1 MIKEI
6 PCRSHYPE
14 VCYPA
19 QGFSLKGKEKGTV
32 SYRKRNNSSHPN
44 SDQSRQRNEPVTY
57 WTTVGDQV
65 FQGGIQKKL
74 VEIGYGLNGKI
85 PDGMLIR
92 ISSIDSE
99 SPHAFTIQEQF
110 ADQMLR
116 ALAPQYRQKLNGNL

>member
-1 MIKEI
+1 LI
-6 PCRSHYPE
+6 
-14 VCYPA
+14 
-19 QGFSLKGKEKGTV
+19 GKEKGTLATDKGTIPV
-32 SYRKRNNSSHPN
+32 TRILTNLGRR
-44 SDQSRQRNEPVTY
+44 DEPVTY
-57 WTTVGDQV
+57 WTIVGDQV

>member
-1 MIKEI
+1 MQI
-6 PCRSHYPE
+6 HYPE

-19 QGFSLKGKEKGTV
+19 QGFSLIGKEKGTLATDKGTIPV
-32 SYRKRNNSSHPN
+32 TRILTNLGRR
-44 SDQSRQRNEPVTY
+44 DEPVTY
-57 WTTVGDQV
+57 WTIVGDQV